1 MIMIKNELYKYQD
14 LKYQEFISKLLLN
27 VNNIIGIRIPIL
39 RKLSKKYKLEDLT
52 DDTFE
57 EIMLQ
62 GFIIGNDKDIN
73 KVLNNLKIFIPKI
86 NNWSV
91 CDSVVSS
98 LKITKK
104 NQEIMFNFIIKYV
117 NGSEFE
123 KRFLLVMVL
132 NYYLDDNY
140 INKVID
146 IISNIKIT
154 DYYDMMA
161 LSWLISKMYINYKDE
176 VIEILQNKNIS
187 DEVVNK
193 SISKIN
199 DSYQIKKEDKSI
211 LIDYRR

>member
-1 MIMIKNELYKYQD
+1 MIKNELYKYQD
-14 LKYQEFISKLLLN
+14 LKYQQFVSNLLPN
-27 VNNIIGIRIPIL
+27 VNNIIGVRIPIL
-39 RKLSKKYKLEDLT
+39 RKLSKKYTLEDLT

-62 GFIIGNDKDIN
+62 GFIIGNEKDIN
-73 KVLNNLKIFIPKI
+73 KVLEQLEIFIPKI
-86 NNWSV
+86 NNWSL
-91 CDSVVSS
+91 CDSTVSS

-104 NQEIMFNFIIKYV
+104 NQEIIFNFLIKYI

-123 KRFLLVMVL
+123 KRFLLVMLL

-146 IISNIKIT
+146 IILNIKIT
-154 DYYDMMA
+154 GYYDMMA
-161 LSWLISKMYINYKDE
+161 LSWLISKMYINYKNE
-176 VIEILQNKNIS
+176 VIEEIFKNKNIS
-187 DEVVNK
+187 DEVANK

-199 DSYQIKKEDKSI
+199 DSYQIKSEDKSI

>member
-1 MIMIKNELYKYQD
+1 MIKNELYKYQD
-14 LKYQEFISKLLLN
+14 LKYQEFVSKLLLN

-123 KRFLLVMVL
+123 KRFLLVMLL

-146 IISNIKIT
+146 IILNIKIT

>member
-1 MIMIKNELYKYQD
+1 MIKNQLYKYQD
-14 LKYQEFISKLLLN
+14 IKYQQFVSNLLPN
-27 VNNIIGIRIPIL
+27 VNNIIGVKIPIL
-39 RKLSKKYKLEDLT
+39 RKLSKKYTLEDLT

-62 GFIIGNDKDIN
+62 GFIIGNEKDIN
-73 KVLNNLKIFIPKI
+73 KVLEQLEIFIPKI
-86 NNWSV
+86 NNWSL
-91 CDSVVSS
+91 CDSTVSS

-117 NGSEFE
+117 NGSEFK
-123 KRFLLVMVL
+123 KRFLLVMLL

-146 IISNIKIT
+146 IILSIKIT
-154 DYYDMMA
+154 GYYDMMA
-161 LSWLISKMYINYKDE
+161 LSWLISKMYINYKNE
-176 VIEILQNKNIS
+176 VIEIFKNKNIS
-187 DEVVNK
+187 DEVANK

-199 DSYQIKKEDKSI
+199 DSYQIKSEDKSI

>member
-1 MIMIKNELYKYQD
+1 MIKNELYKYQD
-14 LKYQEFISKLLLN
+14 LKYQEFVSKLLLN
-27 VNNIIGIRIPIL
+27 VNNIIGVRIPIL

-123 KRFLLVMVL
+123 KRFLLVMLL

-146 IISNIKIT
+146 IILNIKIT

-187 DEVVNK
+187 NEVVNK